1 MFGRCGYT
9 GIEKK
14 VSYVIF
20 ITSLNW
26 RIKMEQDKELESRI
40 EEVLKA
46 EKETRIP
53 RMTKKDYIIAAVIT
67 LISLL
72 GIIGGFFL

>member
-1 MFGRCGYT
+1 MKGLSVMDDS
-9 GIEKK
+9 K
-14 VSYVIF
+14 S
-20 ITSLNW
+20 
-26 RIKMEQDKELESRI
+26 ELDSRI
-40 EEVLKA
+40 EEVIQA
-46 EKETRIP
+46 EKKNVIP

>member
-1 MFGRCGYT
+1 MKGLSVMDS
-9 GIEKK
+9 K
-14 VSYVIF
+14 S
-20 ITSLNW
+20 
-26 RIKMEQDKELESRI
+26 ELDSRI
-40 EEVLKA
+40 EEVIQA
-46 EKETRIP
+46 EKKNVIP

>member
-1 MFGRCGYT
+1 MN
-9 GIEKK
+9 
-14 VSYVIF
+14 SD
-20 ITSLNW
+20 N
-26 RIKMEQDKELESRI
+26 ELDSRI

-46 EKETRIP
+46 EKNNNIP

-67 LISLL
+67 VISLL